1 MLQSG
6 NGEWLPTQWG
16 ARTGVNVS
24 NICAE
29 ANHGFVAF
37 RVELFVVTC
46 LKLVK
51 LSKSGGVGVV
61 LEAVLKIGQKS

>member
-1 MLQSG
+1 MH
-6 NGEWLPTQWG
+6 
-16 ARTGVNVS
+16 
-24 NICAE
+24 E

-51 LSKSGGVGVV
+51 LSKGGGVGVV